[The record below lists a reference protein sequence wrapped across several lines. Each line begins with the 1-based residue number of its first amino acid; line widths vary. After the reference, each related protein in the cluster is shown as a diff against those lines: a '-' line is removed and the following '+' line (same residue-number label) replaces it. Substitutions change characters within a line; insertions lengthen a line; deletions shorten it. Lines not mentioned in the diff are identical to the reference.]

1 MFQKSRLDALSDGIF
16 GVAMTLLILDVRL
29 PDDFHP
35 KDGAELVQ
43 GLLGLWPKFP
53 ALRPE
58 FRRARLVLAFEHRGA
73 QPGRIRQPRIRQLV
87 AVLSLADH
95 LCAVLRAALPC

>member
-29 PDDFHP
+29 PDDFYP

-43 GLLGLWPKFP
+43 GLLGVWPRFLW
-53 ALRPE
+53 
-58 FRRARLVLAFEHRGA
+58 
-73 QPGRIRQPRIRQLV
+73 
-87 AVLSLADH
+87 LSYLLLITCVPFSTAG
-95 LCAVLRAALPC
+95 RAAALNRHCKFAD